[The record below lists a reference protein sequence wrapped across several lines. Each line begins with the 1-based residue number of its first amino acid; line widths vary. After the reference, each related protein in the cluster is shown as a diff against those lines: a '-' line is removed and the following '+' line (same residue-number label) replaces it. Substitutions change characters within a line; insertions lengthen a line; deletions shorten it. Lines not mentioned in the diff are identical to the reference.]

1 MTLFALP
8 NHPVPDGCVTGELVA
23 ADGVKLR
30 FARWAPDAG
39 SVKGTVALF
48 GGRCEFIE
56 KYFEV
61 VRELRSRGFAVAMVD
76 WRGQGGS
83 QRLLRNPLK
92 GHVPRFS
99 DYLLDLEVFAREVML
114 PDCPPPHFALAHS
127 MGGTI
132 LLSSALDGQRWFDR
146 MVLTAPMLGLDAV
159 PFEGIVRPL
168 SLALAHLGFA
178 RAYVPGGHGRA
189 LSRMRFEGN
198 LLTSD
203 RARFERTQ
211 ALASAFPVLDL
222 GAPTMGWLAG
232 AEALM
237 AELTHPDT
245 ISRIRQPL
253 LIVAAGGER
262 LVSNKAIEHFSARL
276 IAGAHVVVPASRH
289 ELMMERDIFRA
300 QFWAA
305 FDAFIPGT
313 PVL

>member
-8 NHPVPDGCVTGELVA
+8 SHPVPEGCVAGEIVA
-23 ADGVKLR
+23 ADGVRLR
-30 FARWAPDAG
+30 FARWMPDG
-39 SVKGTVALF
+39 PRKGTVAVL
-48 GGRCEFIE
+48 GGRAEFIE

-61 VRELRSRGFAVAMVD
+61 VRELRSRGFAVAMLD

-83 QRLLRNPLK
+83 QRLLSNTLK

-99 DYLLDLEVFAREVML
+99 DYLLDLEIFAREVLL
-114 PDCPPPHFALAHS
+114 PDCPPPHFALGHS

-132 LLSSALDGQRWFDR
+132 LLQSVLDGQRWFDR
-146 MVLTAPMLGLDAV
+146 MVLSAPMLGLDSV
-159 PFEGIVRPL
+159 PAQGLVRPL
-168 SLALAHLGFA
+168 ATALAHLGFA
-178 RAYVPGGHGRA
+178 RAFVPGGRGRA
-189 LSRMRFEGN
+189 MSRMRFAGN
-198 LLTSD
+198 PLTSD
-203 RARFERTQ
+203 RARFERTLELVR
-211 ALASAFPVLDL
+211 AHPALDL
-222 GAPTMGWLAG
+222 GAPTIGWLSA
-232 AEALM
+232 AFAAM

-253 LIVAAGGER
+253 LIIAAGGER

-289 ELMMERDIFRA
+289 ELLMERNLFRA

-313 PVL
+313 PIL